1 MLVCMPVGG
10 VVRCGI
16 RGELG
21 LAGWSL
27 GSLCVVPLGC
37 SAVVVLCFVV
47 VLFFLSSIRRFFVS
61 VV

>member
-10 VVRCGI
+10 VVWGGI

-21 LAGWSL
+21 LVGWSL
-27 GSLCVVPLGC
+27 GSLWVVLLVC

-47 VLFFLSSIRRFFVS
+47 VLFFLSSIHRFFVS